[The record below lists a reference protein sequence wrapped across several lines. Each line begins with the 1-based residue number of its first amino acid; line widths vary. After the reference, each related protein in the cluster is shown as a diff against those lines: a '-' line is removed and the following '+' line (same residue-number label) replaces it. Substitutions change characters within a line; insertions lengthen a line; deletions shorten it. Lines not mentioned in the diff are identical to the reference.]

1 MHTQIISG
9 PQARVHGDGLLSW
22 NEVNLQQMAVIS
34 VCGGGRGR
42 RLTGTVIRVR
52 PQLCLECFHSSEE
65 LSKTP
70 FPPSRQKNDFCLC
83 EASGKPTK
91 TVIFNPAELVKD
103 FKGTMSPPL

>member
-1 MHTQIISG
+1 
-9 PQARVHGDGLLSW
+9 
-22 NEVNLQQMAVIS
+22 MAVIS
-34 VCGGGRGR
+34 VCGDGRGR
-42 RLTGTVIRVR
+42 RLTGTVIRAR

-70 FPPSRQKNDFCLC
+70 PPPEQRNYFCLC
-83 EASGKPTK
+83 EASWKPTK